1 MRNERGMTIWGMAII
16 VLLVGFFALMALK
29 LVPPY
34 MQNFKIK
41 TALAELKNQA
51 GGMSREEIVNAL
63 QKRFD
68 VDDVDNVDPRTALKI
83 ESGNRVRI
91 LRIAYQV
98 KVPLFYNVSAL
109 IDFNDSVEVANVA
122 GS

>member
-1 MRNERGMTIWGMAII
+1 MRNERGMTIWGMAFI
-16 VLLVGFFALMALK
+16 VVLVGFFALMALK

-98 KVPLFYNVSAL
+98 KVPLFYNISAL

>member
-1 MRNERGMTIWGMAII
+1 MRNERGMTIWGMAFI

>member
-1 MRNERGMTIWGMAII
+1 MRNERGMTIWGMAFI
-16 VLLVGFFALMALK
+16 VVLVGFFALMALK

-109 IDFNDSVEVANVA
+109 IDFNDSVEVPNVA